1 MSARFS
7 IASSLSR
14 LARDAR
20 GTSVIELAVIAPLMT
35 LVTMG
40 IVDLSNG
47 YLRRLELTQAVDRT
61 IAKIAARN
69 FEIPK
74 DAAGP
79 DFSAYKADAAAAAG
93 VEQAAVT
100 VVAWLECDGVE
111 QDDFE
116 GTCPKKDSAGCEA
129 ESPPPEAD
137 CWPILARYIQVRID
151 APFKPMF
158 GAVISPRADGT
169 VPLYAEAAVRIQ

>member
-1 MSARFS
+1 MRRLFS
-7 IASSLSR
+7 IASAASR
-14 LARDAR
+14 LGCDAR

-40 IVDLSNG
+40 IIDLSNG
-47 YLRRLELTQAVDRT
+47 YSRRLELTQAADRT
-61 IAKIAARN
+61 ITKIAARN

-74 DAAGP
+74 NADGP
-79 DFSAYKADAAAAAG
+79 DFSAYKAEAATAAG
-93 VEQAAVT
+93 VDASAVT

-116 GTCPKKDSAGCEA
+116 GTCPKKNETGCEA
-129 ESPPPEAD
+129 ESPPPESD

-151 APFKPMF
+151 AAFTPMF
-158 GAVISPRADGT
+158 GSVISPRSDGT